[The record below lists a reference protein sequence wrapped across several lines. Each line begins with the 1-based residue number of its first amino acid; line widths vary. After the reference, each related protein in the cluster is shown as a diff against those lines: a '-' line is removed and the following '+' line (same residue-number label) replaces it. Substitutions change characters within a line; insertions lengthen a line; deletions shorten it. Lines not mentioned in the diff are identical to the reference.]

1 MEQDVVNKGI
11 PEHLHQRMAE
21 FFARTSAP
29 RILARQEK
37 EKLEKEKEE
46 LTHA

>member
-1 MEQDVVNKGI
+1 MEQDVTHEGV
-11 PEHLHQRMAE
+11 PEHLHQKMAE

-46 LTHA
+46 LAHA